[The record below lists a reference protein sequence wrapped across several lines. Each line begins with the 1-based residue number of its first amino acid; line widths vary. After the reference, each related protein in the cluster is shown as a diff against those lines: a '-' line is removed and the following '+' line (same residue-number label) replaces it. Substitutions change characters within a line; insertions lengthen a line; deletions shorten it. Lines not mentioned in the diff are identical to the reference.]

1 MSRVQARWRPGW
13 VRDAAAIAAIGAV
26 IVGAGLVPA
35 LTASAG
41 TTAPIEGVVHADGR
55 EVAGIRVGFW
65 SANAGVLA
73 TTRTSTTGRFQLPL
87 PSTTDGYLFAGTDPD
102 SPTTVTT
109 VGAQAYVRGLL
120 GATETR
126 PYASPLYQGYTA
138 ATPAHLLG
146 GAAIDLKIQRA
157 GRIIG
162 TDAAPRAASARPL
175 AVYRLDGSLV
185 QRLGVDSR
193 DRFASEPLAPGRYT
207 VVADRPSPDVPGRVQ
222 VTIRS
227 GRTVTAAL
235 PAPAPG
241 ATLGGQLTSSG
252 APIDTPV
259 PVLLVRAGV
268 LVDRTTSDSTGG
280 YSFAGLDSGVYEV
293 DFGRYQLP
301 PPSRSSSTASVAPT
315 AVPTQQTPSPIT
327 SDSSPTPTPTPTSP
341 TSAPADSA
349 PTDVSQ
355 TSDDYRPAV
364 ATATVTAA
372 RSDVHLDQ
380 DLVAAGTVTGAVAGV
395 AGAATV
401 IAEDS
406 VTHALLRVGMSN
418 PSTGRFQLGGLP
430 NGSQVDVYAV
440 DDPADPATA
449 RYGTTTVTAEA
460 SAEPAVTESATAE
473 SAEPA
478 AEAGTITLDTPTLTV
493 SGTVNDTTAGTVASG
508 PDNPGVRTASIGTTG
523 AYTLQ
528 GLVPGLYPLI
538 VRDRT
543 HLPSSPVTV
552 DVRQSGVQNL
562 SHGVAPATLKAW
574 FISGGAG
581 VVEVSGQAVTPAGD
595 VARIGPRTD
604 KGHVTVTGLAPG
616 TYTFDRPSFL
626 GLVLAHDGPWWF
638 GAPVGSFTLRAGT
651 TTYIGP
657 VQLHAHQ

>member
-1 MSRVQARWRPGW
+1 M
-13 VRDAAAIAAIGAV
+13 RDIAAIVAIGAV

-65 SANAGVLA
+65 SANAGVIA
-73 TTRTSTTGRFQLPL
+73 ATRTSTTGRFQLPL

-120 GATETR
+120 GATETS

-157 GRIIG
+157 GRITG
-162 TDAAPRAASARPL
+162 TDSAPRAASARPL
-175 AVYRLDGSLV
+175 AVRRLDGSLV

-193 DRFASEPLAPGRYT
+193 NRFASEPLAPGRYT

-227 GRTVTAAL
+227 GQTVTAAL

-268 LVDRTTSDSTGG
+268 LVARTMSDSTGG

-301 PPSRSSSTASVAPT
+301 PPGRSPDAASPTTA
-315 AVPTQQTPSPIT
+315 PTQQTPTPVS
-327 SDSSPTPTPTPTSP
+327 SDSSSTPTSTPTSP

-355 TSDDYRPAV
+355 TSDDYLPAV
-364 ATATVTAA
+364 ATATVTAV

-406 VTHALLRVGMSN
+406 VTHALLRTGTSN

-430 NGSQVDVYAV
+430 NGGQVDVYAV
-440 DDPADPATA
+440 DDPADLATA

-460 SAEPAVTESATAE
+460 SADSAATGSATAE
-473 SAEPA
+473 PATAEPA
-478 AEAGTITLDTPTLTV
+478 ADAGTITLDTPTLTV

-581 VVEVSGQAVTPAGD
+581 VVEVSGHAVTPAGD
-595 VARIGPRTD
+595 IARIGPRTD

-616 TYTFDRPSFL
+616 TYTFDGPSFL

-638 GAPVGSFTLRAGT
+638 GAPRGSFTLRPGT